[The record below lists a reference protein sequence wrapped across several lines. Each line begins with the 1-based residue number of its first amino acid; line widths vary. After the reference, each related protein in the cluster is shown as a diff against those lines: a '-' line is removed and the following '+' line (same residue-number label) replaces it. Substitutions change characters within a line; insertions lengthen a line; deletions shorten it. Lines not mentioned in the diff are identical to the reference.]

1 MGFFKKVFKGIGKVF
16 RKIGRGIKKVVGKIG
31 KFMGKIGIVG
41 QIALGLLLPGVG
53 QALSGMLGSVG
64 GALAGSSNIL
74 LQGAGKFIQGA
85 IELGTTV
92 GNAFST
98 VTEGV
103 TKVVGETVGTFA
115 NELGL
120 GDVVKTLSGGKF
132 DIANKNF
139 SNLFERTSEAIT
151 NTVAGVKEAVGYTVS
166 EQAATQLAQQPL
178 EAVSSDLTEKLTGV
192 AGDTS
197 FGVEDVLPEI
207 QVQGERWPEWDT
219 IQNVSEVAN
228 KNTILKSQPSLLD
241 NIVEGIKE
249 IPDKAISAGKEFFTD
264 IPGKTA
270 EAATSGVQSA
280 VKSKVMSLAGV
291 ETRPEYNVT
300 NVSGYVPT
308 IDMSGTSDIGIASA
322 QFNPIDYMTNNSEA
336 MSLKPF
342 GFNAN
347 IYNYAN
353 QYKGAMSQY
362 GYAV

>member
-1 MGFFKKVFKGIGKVF
+1 MGFFSKVFKGVGKVF
-16 RKIGRGIKKVVGKIG
+16 RKIGRGLKKVVAKIG

-53 QALSGMLGSVG
+53 SMLSGMLGSVG

-74 LQGAGKFIQGA
+74 LRGAGQFIEKA
-85 IELGTTV
+85 ISLGTQV
-92 GNAFST
+92 GKAFST

-120 GDVVKTLSGGKF
+120 GDITKTLTGGKI
-132 DIANKNF
+132 DITNKNF
-139 SNLFERTSEAIT
+139 GNLFERTSEAIT
-151 NTVAGVKEAVGYTVS
+151 NTVAEVKDIFSPLSSAGSIPTSADVAAEYDYTKKDQAPITE
-166 EQAATQLAQQPL
+166 EQ
-178 EAVSSDLTEKLTGV
+178 V
-192 AGDTS
+192 ADYTK
-197 FGVEDVLPEI
+197 
-207 QVQGERWPEWDT
+207 EWD
-219 IQNVSEVAN
+219 IKQNVSKVAN
-228 KNTILKSQPSLLD
+228 ENTILKSQPSLLD

-249 IPDKAISAGKEFFTD
+249 IPDKVIDAGKEFFTD
-264 IPGKTA
+264 LPGKGV
-270 EAATSGVQSA
+270 EAATSGFQSG
-280 VKSKVMSLAGV
+280 VESKVLNELGV
-291 ETRPEYNVT
+291 ETRPVQNIT
-300 NVSGYVPT
+300 SVSGYVPT
-308 IDMSGTSDIGIASA
+308 IDMSGTSDIGIGSA
-322 QFNPIDYMTNNSEA
+322 QFNPIDYMANNSES

>member
-1 MGFFKKVFKGIGKVF
+1 M
-16 RKIGRGIKKVVGKIG
+16 
-31 KFMGKIGIVG
+31 
-41 QIALGLLLPGVG
+41 LPGVG

-249 IPDKAISAGKEFFTD
+249 IPDKAISAGKEFLLTF
-264 IPGKTA
+264 PAK
-270 EAATSGVQSA
+270 Q
-280 VKSKVMSLAGV
+280 
-291 ETRPEYNVT
+291 
-300 NVSGYVPT
+300 
-308 IDMSGTSDIGIASA
+308 
-322 QFNPIDYMTNNSEA
+322 
-336 MSLKPF
+336 LKLQLLVFKAP
-342 GFNAN
+342 
-347 IYNYAN
+347 
-353 QYKGAMSQY
+353 
-362 GYAV
+362 

>member
-1 MGFFKKVFKGIGKVF
+1 MGFFSKVFKGVGKVF
-16 RKIGRGIKKVVGKIG
+16 RKIGRGLKKVVGKIG

-53 QALSGMLGSVG
+53 SMLSGMLGSVG

-74 LQGAGKFIQGA
+74 LRGAGQFIEKA
-85 IELGTTV
+85 ISLGTQV

-98 VTEGV
+98 VTEGI

-120 GDVVKTLSGGKF
+120 GDITKTLTGGKI

-139 SNLFERTSEAIT
+139 GNLFERTSEAIT
-151 NTVAGVKEAVGYTVS
+151 NTVAEVKDIFS
-166 EQAATQLAQQPL
+166 PLSSATPTSLSPPEIEKARIL
-178 EAVSSDLTEKLTGV
+178 EAKK
-192 AGDTS
+192 A
-197 FGVEDVLPEI
+197 GVEL
-207 QVQGERWPEWDT
+207 PEWDKVVD
-219 IQNVSEVAN
+219 ISEVAN
-228 KNTILKSQPSLLD
+228 ENTLGYTPASTTSPSLLD
-241 NIVEGIKE
+241 RGITAIKE
-249 IPDKAISAGKEFFTD
+249 APARFGEAVISTLEDYPKEIAGQIK
-264 IPGKTA
+264 
-270 EAATSGVQSA
+270 SGVTTQA
-280 VKSKVMSLAGV
+280 MQKLGLEDEPV
-291 ETRPEYNVT
+291 YNVT

-308 IDMSGTSDIGIASA
+308 IDLEGTSDTGIASA
-322 QFNPIDYMTNNSEA
+322 QFNPIDYMANNSEA

>member
-1 MGFFKKVFKGIGKVF
+1 MGLFSKVFKGVGKVF
-16 RKIGRGIKKVVGKIG
+16 RKIGRGLKKVVAKIG

-53 QALSGMLGSVG
+53 SMLSGMLGSVG

-74 LQGAGKFIQGA
+74 LRGAGQFIEKA
-85 IELGTTV
+85 ISLGTQV
-92 GNAFST
+92 GKAFST

-132 DIANKNF
+132 DITNKNF

-197 FGVEDVLPEI
+197 FGVVARGTLLIDVSST
-207 QVQGERWPEWDT
+207 R
-219 IQNVSEVAN
+219 
-228 KNTILKSQPSLLD
+228 SL
-241 NIVEGIKE
+241 
-249 IPDKAISAGKEFFTD
+249 
-264 IPGKTA
+264 
-270 EAATSGVQSA
+270 
-280 VKSKVMSLAGV
+280 
-291 ETRPEYNVT
+291 
-300 NVSGYVPT
+300 
-308 IDMSGTSDIGIASA
+308 
-322 QFNPIDYMTNNSEA
+322 
-336 MSLKPF
+336 
-342 GFNAN
+342 
-347 IYNYAN
+347 
-353 QYKGAMSQY
+353 
-362 GYAV
+362 

>member
-1 MGFFKKVFKGIGKVF
+1 MGFFSKVFKGVGKVF
-16 RKIGRGIKKVVGKIG
+16 RKIGRGLKKVVAKIG

-53 QALSGMLGSVG
+53 SMLSGMLGSVG

-74 LQGAGKFIQGA
+74 LRGAGQFIEKA
-85 IELGTTV
+85 ISLGTQV
-92 GNAFST
+92 GKAFST

-132 DIANKNF
+132 DITNKNF

-151 NTVAGVKEAVGYTVS
+151 NTVAGVKDIFSPLSSAGSIPTSADVAAEYDYTKKDQAPITE
-166 EQAATQLAQQPL
+166 EQ
-178 EAVSSDLTEKLTGV
+178 V
-192 AGDTS
+192 ADYTK
-197 FGVEDVLPEI
+197 
-207 QVQGERWPEWDT
+207 EWD
-219 IQNVSEVAN
+219 IKQNVSKVAN
-228 KNTILKSQPSLLD
+228 ENTILKSQPSLLD

-249 IPDKAISAGKEFFTD
+249 IPDKVIDAGKEFFTD

-280 VKSKVMSLAGV
+280 VKSRVMSLAGV
-291 ETRPEYNVT
+291 ETRPVQNIT
-300 NVSGYVPT
+300 SISGYVPT
-308 IDMSGTSDIGIASA
+308 IDMAGTSDIGIASA
-322 QFNPIDYMTNNSEA
+322 QFNPIDYMANNSES

-342 GFNAN
+342 GYNAS

-353 QYKGAMSQY
+353 QYKNAMSQY